1 MNLVSHEEAS
11 AEACLAGLKAVLAAP
26 GGAQLARWGCRAGQG
41 ERLGGEQQNCAAVVP
56 SQLLAAAR
64 GIVPV

>member
-26 GGAQLARWGCRAGQG
+26 GGPQLARWGTRA
-41 ERLGGEQQNCAAVVP
+41 E
-56 SQLLAAAR
+56 
-64 GIVPV
+64 